1 MLHDRVP
8 GLAALDVFNRVYNDP
23 DTSNIHHFL
32 QAYYEMDVANYNNA
46 GTDPLPTGA
55 GRQCRV

>member
-1 MLHDRVP
+1 M
-8 GLAALDVFNRVYNDP
+8 FNRVYNDP